1 MKPFLLLLLLCL
13 PVCSPGADQPPVILV
28 VGDSLSSGYG
38 IDTEQ
43 GWVRLLDKRL
53 KSRSCRF
60 RVVNLSISGET
71 TRAAVAVL
79 DPALPKYRP
88 AIVIIGL
95 GGNDGLRGISLGEMR
110 NNLEHLVSS
119 AREQGARVLLL
130 GMRLPPNYGSYY
142 AGKFHEVYQQVAA
155 EQQVPLVPF
164 FLAGVSED
172 RRLMQEDNIHPNA
185 AAQPILLDT
194 LWPYLEPLLAPEAT
208 PGDPAPP
215 LSLPDCSMSKSSE
228 LP

>member
-1 MKPFLLLLLLCL
+1 M
-13 PVCSPGADQPPVILV
+13 
-28 VGDSLSSGYG
+28 GDSLSSAYG

-43 GWVRLLDKRL
+43 GWVRLLDERL
-53 KSRSCRF
+53 QSRSYRF

-88 AIVIIGL
+88 AVVIVGL
-95 GGNDGLRGISLGEMR
+95 GGNDGLRGINLGEMR
-110 NNLEHLVSS
+110 NNLAHLVSAS
-119 AREQGARVLLL
+119 RDQGARVLLL

-142 AGKFHEVYQQVAA
+142 AGKFHEVYKQIAA
-155 EQQVPLVPF
+155 EQHVPLVPF

-185 AAQPILLDT
+185 EAQPILLDT
-194 LWPYLEPLLAPEAT
+194 LWPYLEPLLT
-208 PGDPAPP
+208 PGGSGAAGAPGG
-215 LSLPDCSMSKSSE
+215 
-228 LP
+228 

>member
-13 PVCSPGADQPPVILV
+13 PICSPGADQPPVILV

-53 KSRSCRF
+53 QSGSYRF

-71 TRAAVAVL
+71 TRAAAAVL
-79 DPALPKYRP
+79 EPALPKYRP
-88 AIVIIGL
+88 AVVIIGL

-110 NNLEHLVSS
+110 NNLEHLVST

-164 FLAGVSED
+164 FLARVAED
-172 RRLMQEDNIHPNA
+172 RLLMQEDNIHPNA
-185 AAQPILLDT
+185 GAQPILLDT
-194 LWPYLEPLLAPEAT
+194 VWPYLEPLLAPDGT
-208 PGDPAPP
+208 PEGRGTSGVPVG
-215 LSLPDCSMSKSSE
+215 SSNGESSE

>member
-13 PVCSPGADQPPVILV
+13 PVCCPGADQPPVILV

-53 KSRSCRF
+53 QSGSRRF

-71 TRAAVAVL
+71 TRAATAVL

-110 NNLEHLVSS
+110 NNLEHLVSA
-119 AREQGARVLLL
+119 ARAQGARVLLL

-142 AGKFHEVYQQVAA
+142 AGKFHEVYQQLAA
-155 EQQVPLVPF
+155 ELQVPLVPF
-164 FLAGVSED
+164 FLAGVAED

-194 LWPYLEPLLAPEAT
+194 LWPYLEPLLAPEGGA
-208 PGDPAPP
+208 GDPAQPV
-215 LSLPDCSMSKSSE
+215 SLPDHPMGESSE

>member
-1 MKPFLLLLLLCL
+1 M
-13 PVCSPGADQPPVILV
+13 

-43 GWVRLLDKRL
+43 GWVQLLDKRL
-53 KSRSCRF
+53 QSRSCRF

-71 TRAAVAVL
+71 TRAAIAVL
-79 DPALPKYRP
+79 EPALPKYRP

-185 AAQPILLDT
+185 GAQPILLDT
-194 LWPYLEPLLAPEAT
+194 LWPYLEPLLAPEGNPEGTAL
-208 PGDPAPP
+208 PV
-215 LSLPDCSMSKSSE
+215 SLPDHPMGESSE
-228 LP
+228 LPCPAQCPHYNPGLPENKEPCPSQ

>member
-1 MKPFLLLLLLCL
+1 MKPILLLLLLCL

-43 GWVRLLDKRL
+43 GWVRLLDERL
-53 KSRSCRF
+53 QRRSYRF

-71 TRAAVAVL
+71 TRAGAAVL

-95 GGNDGLRGISLGEMR
+95 GGNDGLRGISLAEMR
-110 NNLEHLVSS
+110 NNLEHLVSA

-142 AGKFHEVYQQVAA
+142 AGKFHEVYLQVAA
-155 EQQVPLVPF
+155 EQRVPLVPF
-164 FLAGVSED
+164 FLAGVAED
-172 RRLMQEDNIHPNA
+172 RLLMQEDNIHPNA
-185 AAQPILLDT
+185 GAQPKLLDT
-194 LWPYLEPLLAPEAT
+194 LWPYLEPLLTPEGP
-208 PGDPAPP
+208 PGGTAPP
-215 LSLPDCSMSKSSE
+215 LSLPGHSPGKSPE

>member
-1 MKPFLLLLLLCL
+1 M
-13 PVCSPGADQPPVILV
+13 ILV
-28 VGDSLSSGYG
+28 VGDSLSSAYG
-38 IDTEQ
+38 IDTER

-53 KSRSCRF
+53 QSRSYRF

-88 AIVIIGL
+88 AVVIVGL
-95 GGNDGLRGISLGEMR
+95 GGNDGLRGINLGEMR
-110 NNLEHLVSS
+110 NNLVHLVSVS
-119 AREQGARVLLL
+119 REQGARVLLL

-142 AGKFHEVYQQVAA
+142 AGKFHEVYKQVAA
-155 EQQVPLVPF
+155 EQHVPLVPF

-185 AAQPILLDT
+185 EAQPILLDT
-194 LWPYLEPLLAPEAT
+194 LWPYLEPLLT
-208 PGDPAPP
+208 PGGSGAGSAPGG
-215 LSLPDCSMSKSSE
+215 
-228 LP
+228 

>member
-13 PVCSPGADQPPVILV
+13 PVCSSGADQPPVILV
-28 VGDSLSSGYG
+28 VGDSLSSAYG

-43 GWVRLLDKRL
+43 GWVRLLDERL
-53 KSRSCRF
+53 QSRSYRF

-71 TRAAVAVL
+71 TRAAIAVL

-88 AIVIIGL
+88 DVVIVGL
-95 GGNDGLRGISLGEMR
+95 GGNDGLRGINLGEMR
-110 NNLEHLVSS
+110 NNLAHLVSAS
-119 AREQGARVLLL
+119 REQGARVLLL

-142 AGKFHEVYQQVAA
+142 AGKFHEVYKQIAA
-155 EQQVPLVPF
+155 EQHVSLVPF
-164 FLAGVSED
+164 FLARVAED

-185 AAQPILLDT
+185 EAQPILLDT
-194 LWPYLEPLLAPEAT
+194 LWPYLEPLLT
-208 PGDPAPP
+208 PGDSGAAGVPAA
-215 LSLPDCSMSKSSE
+215 SSVSKSTE

>member
-43 GWVRLLDKRL
+43 GWVRLLDERL
-53 KSRSCRF
+53 QSRSYRF

-71 TRAAVAVL
+71 TRAAAAVL

-88 AIVIIGL
+88 AVVIIGL
-95 GGNDGLRGISLGEMR
+95 GGNDGLRGINLDEMR
-110 NNLEHLVSS
+110 NNLVHLVSAS
-119 AREQGARVLLL
+119 REQGARVLLL

-142 AGKFHEVYQQVAA
+142 AGKFHEVYKQIASDQH
-155 EQQVPLVPF
+155 VPLVPF
-164 FLAGVSED
+164 FLARVSED

-185 AAQPILLDT
+185 DAQPILLDT
-194 LWPYLEPLLAPEAT
+194 LWPYLEPLLT
-208 PGDPAPP
+208 PGGSGAA
-215 LSLPDCSMSKSSE
+215 SATVGSSMSKSPE

>member
-1 MKPFLLLLLLCL
+1 LLLCL
-13 PVCSPGADQPPVILV
+13 PDCSPGADQPPVILV
-28 VGDSLSSGYG
+28 VGDSLSSAYG

-53 KSRSCRF
+53 QSRSYRF

-88 AIVIIGL
+88 AVVIVGL
-95 GGNDGLRGISLGEMR
+95 GGNDGLRGINLGEMQ
-110 NNLEHLVSS
+110 NNLAHLVSTS
-119 AREQGARVLLL
+119 REQGAQVLLL

-142 AGKFHEVYQQVAA
+142 AGKFHEVYKQIAA
-155 EQQVPLVPF
+155 EQHVPLVPF
-164 FLAGVSED
+164 FLVGVSED

-185 AAQPILLDT
+185 EAQPILLDT
-194 LWPYLEPLLAPEAT
+194 LWPYLEPLLTPVGSGVAGAAPAGSFE
-208 PGDPAPP
+208 
-215 LSLPDCSMSKSSE
+215 SKSTE

>member
-1 MKPFLLLLLLCL
+1 
-13 PVCSPGADQPPVILV
+13 VILV

-53 KSRSCRF
+53 QSGSRRF

-71 TRAAVAVL
+71 TRAATAVL

-110 NNLEHLVSS
+110 NNLEHLVSA

-142 AGKFHEVYQQVAA
+142 AGKFHEVYTQVAA
-155 EQQVPLVPF
+155 EQHVSLVPF
-164 FLAGVSED
+164 LLAGVAED
-172 RRLMQEDNIHPNA
+172 RRLMQEDDIHPNA
-185 AAQPILLDT
+185 EAQPILLDT
-194 LWPYLEPLLAPEAT
+194 LWPYLEPLLT
-208 PGDPAPP
+208 PGDPGAAGVPAA
-215 LSLPDCSMSKSSE
+215 SSMSKSTE